1 MAIRY
6 YAPGIVVL
14 GLVLTAA
21 LVLAGFFIRKR
32 KVKRRT
38 GIRVANTGRLRAL
51 PMYRKKKL
59 ESRIL
64 KILTVAGVCTGI
76 VAALFLTA
84 RPYRRDTV
92 RDDVSSRD
100 IAFCLD
106 LSSSSCAGEKAIVQQ
121 FEEMV
126 SQLDGD
132 RIGVTLFNTSAMQYV
147 PMTDDY
153 DFVTDRLQELEEYL
167 DAEEEFTRDYTDVYD
182 SVYDIPEDKRDRYEE
197 LNAILAAFDAGTT
210 AGYQSKGTS
219 VIGEGL
225 ASCLFNFP
233 QLHEEKRTRILIL
246 VTDNQDECIGDPL
259 VTLTEA
265 AGMCEEDD
273 VILFGIYP
281 GDEVA
286 DSGTGAGQT
295 AVQKTPGA
303 EAFRETLYT
312 DAGRPASL
320 EAMDTGTQL
329 GILGA
334 VSRGTLIETSSEE
347 SKTSSEDSQMSPEGS
362 ETSSGDSEASSDSA
376 ERAQDKEAMRSAVES
391 AGGTFYEEGAALS
404 AQDIL
409 AAIQQQAR
417 ETTKTVVS
425 TRDSDEPGAWF
436 IVLAIAFGAAAACTV
451 FILINRL
458 RQGGFRDGTSF
469 GNAAGHDHHESIRGK
484 RVARSILSLLLIA
497 AMTACVIIIGIR
509 PRRFD
514 PDAEISTNNLNVCF
528 VVDTTISMWAEDYG
542 NSKPRMDGVRDD
554 IDRIM
559 DALPDS
565 YFALMRF
572 DNGAQILAPF
582 TQDFHAIEESM
593 DELKMPGYSTA
604 EGSSM
609 NTVYGALKSMLG
621 SSAKKDRKTIVFLFS
636 DGEITDGST
645 LRSFDGLGSLVD
657 DGAVLGYGTAA
668 GGRMYY
674 EGRGYIQDSTTR
686 TDARSVINE
695 TNLKQLAS
703 DLGIEYIHETGRD
716 TSAMTATLG
725 RIRMLSAGTAR
736 QQGDL
741 SGFSETYYYFAG
753 ALALCL
759 IGWLFLLV
767 YRGGSR

>member
-6 YAPGIVVL
+6 YAPGLVVL
-14 GLVLTAA
+14 GLVLTAV

-64 KILTVAGVCTGI
+64 KILTLAGVCTGI

-100 IAFCLD
+100 IALCLD

-121 FEEMV
+121 FEEIV
-126 SQLDGD
+126 SELDGD

-153 DFVTDRLQELEEYL
+153 DFVADRLQELEEYL
-167 DAEEEFTRDYTDVYD
+167 DAEEEFTRDYSDVYD
-182 SVYDIPEDKRDRYEE
+182 SVYDIPENKRDRYEE
-197 LNAILAAFDAGTT
+197 LNAILATFDEGTT

-259 VTLTEA
+259 VTLPEA
-265 AGMCEEDD
+265 AAMCEEDD

-281 GDEVA
+281 GDEA
-286 DSGTGAGQT
+286 A
-295 AVQKTPGA
+295 
-303 EAFRETLYT
+303 
-312 DAGRPASL
+312 
-320 EAMDTGTQL
+320 
-329 GILGA
+329 
-334 VSRGTLIETSSEE
+334 
-347 SKTSSEDSQMSPEGS
+347 GS
-362 ETSSGDSEASSDSA
+362 ETGDSEASSDSV
-376 ERAQDKEAMRSAVES
+376 ERAQDKEAMKSAVES
-391 AGGTFYEEGAALS
+391 AGGTFYEEGALLS

-425 TRDSDEPGAWF
+425 TRDSDEPGTWF
-436 IVLAIAFGAAAACTV
+436 IVLAIAFGAAAVCAV
-451 FILINRL
+451 FILLNRQ
-458 RQGGFRDGTSF
+458 RQGGFEEAASRGGAADRGKAAGLRDAASLWDGTDSGDADSGTSADF
-469 GNAAGHDHHESIRGK
+469 RDSASHNRKSARRK
-484 RVARSILSLLLIA
+484 RTARNILSLLLIA
-497 AMTACVIIIGIR
+497 AMTACVIIIGLR

-528 VVDTTISMWAEDYG
+528 VVDTTISMWAEDYT
-542 NSKPRMDGVRDD
+542 NSKPRMDGVQDD

-565 YFALMRF
+565 YFALMQF

-582 TQDFHAIEESM
+582 TQDIHAIEEGV
-593 DELKMPGYSTA
+593 DEMQMPGYSTA

-609 NTVYGALKSMLG
+609 NTVYGALKSMLN

-636 DGEITDGST
+636 DGEITDGSS
-645 LRSFDGLGSLVD
+645 LRSFEELGSLVD

-674 EGRGYIQDSTTR
+674 EGRGYIQDSTKR
-686 TDARSVINE
+686 TDARSVIDE

-703 DLGIEYIHETGRD
+703 DLGIEYIHENGRD
-716 TSAMTATLG
+716 TSAMTATLS

-753 ALALCL
+753 VLALCL
-759 IGWLFLLV
+759 MGWLFLLI